1 MEWIAYFLFSVE
13 VVGACILAI
22 ILGAI
27 CIVVIADRKAERAVK
42 RATAALYRDYNAPP
56 GPSTSHVVVRKPTP
70 YAGDIVAS
78 LHPRDFPP
86 LPDKTEFSRVEL
98 QNQDCAADI
107 RILNRFFGG
116 NMHDQ
121 ESPMPNTVYG
131 SNEAIKAA
139 ADAMSSGNALREGE
153 GVKDPAT
160 VEGTPE
166 HQMALEAAAMSA
178 MYERENARAGL
189 YPAADGKAPTVV
201 FSHFVY
207 GKRRGALTV
216 TAVALTRMA
225 RGTPDSSMTGN
236 SLMDGEDNEPKMSE
250 YSRPGGSVQHLSS
263 TELSQVSPGGTHFP
277 GATRVRLPKEETKE

>member
-42 RATAALYRDYNAPP
+42 RATAALYGDYTAPP

-78 LHPRDFPP
+78 LKAADFPP
-86 LPDKTEFSRVEL
+86 LRK
-98 QNQDCAADI
+98 A
-107 RILNRFFGG
+107 GG

-139 ADAMSSGNALREGE
+139 ADAMSSGNALREG
-153 GVKDPAT
+153 VKDPAT

-166 HQMALEAAAMSA
+166 HQRALEAAAMSA
-178 MYERENARAGL
+178 MYERENARTGL
-189 YPAADGKAPTVV
+189 YPAADGEPPPVV
-201 FSHFVY
+201 LSHFVY
-207 GKRRGALTV
+207 GKRRGAMTV
-216 TAVALTRMA
+216 TAVARTRMA
-225 RGTPDSSMTGN
+225 RGTPDSSMTGDP
-236 SLMDGEDNEPKMSE
+236 LMDGEDNEPKMSE

-277 GATRVRLPKEETKE
+277 GATRVRLPKKETKE

>member
-42 RATAALYRDYNAPP
+42 RATAALYGDYTAPP

-78 LHPRDFPP
+78 LKAADFPP
-86 LPDKTEFSRVEL
+86 LRK
-98 QNQDCAADI
+98 A
-107 RILNRFFGG
+107 GG

-139 ADAMSSGNALREGE
+139 ADAMSSGNALQEGE
-153 GVKDPAT
+153 KDPAT
-160 VEGTPE
+160 VYGTLD
-166 HQMALEAAAMSA
+166 HQLELETAAMSA
-178 MYERENARAGL
+178 MYERENARTGL

-216 TAVALTRMA
+216 TAVARTRMA
-225 RGTPDSSMTGN
+225 RGTPDSSMTGDP
-236 SLMDGEDNEPKMSE
+236 LMDGEDNEPKMSE

-277 GATRVRLPKEETKE
+277 GATRVRLPKKETKE

>member
-1 MEWIAYFLFSVE
+1 MEWIAYFLLSVE

-27 CIVVIADRKAERAVK
+27 CIVIIADRKAERAVQ
-42 RATAALYRDYNAPP
+42 RATAALYGDYTAPP
-56 GPSTSHVVVRKPTP
+56 GPSTSRVVVRKPTP

-78 LHPRDFPP
+78 LKAADFPP
-86 LPDKTEFSRVEL
+86 LRK
-98 QNQDCAADI
+98 A
-107 RILNRFFGG
+107 GG

-139 ADAMSSGNALREGE
+139 ADAMSSGNALQEC
-153 GVKDPAT
+153 VN
-160 VEGTPE
+160 GTLDRQLE
-166 HQMALEAAAMSA
+166 LEAAAMSA
-178 MYERENARAGL
+178 MYERENARTGL
-189 YPAADGKAPTVV
+189 YPAADGKPPPIV

-207 GKRRGALTV
+207 GKRRGKLTV

-225 RGTPDSSMTGN
+225 RGTPDSSMTGDPT
-236 SLMDGEDNEPKMSE
+236 MDGEDNEPKMSD

-277 GATRVRLPKEETKE
+277 GATRVRLPKQENKE